1 MERLEACPHW
11 NLSPMHLEGSSPLQK
26 SAPPCASGLVTD
38 QKNKVSLLR
47 QEATQMVKNAA
58 CREHPAGGND
68 DPRTGK
74 LVERFGLLDGSMEF
88 HVAGKKAASSILA
101 KVFIRGLYI

>member
-1 MERLEACPHW
+1 
-11 NLSPMHLEGSSPLQK
+11 MHLEGSSPLQK

-47 QEATQMVKNAA
+47 QEATQMVK
-58 CREHPAGGND
+58 D

-74 LVERFGLLDGSMEF
+74 LVERLLDGSME
-88 HVAGKKAASSILA
+88 VAGKKAFRCSG
-101 KVFIRGLYI
+101 KRRRKW